1 MDAAVNGSKK
11 QKLTLARR
19 NVKSSVK
26 IGSRTS
32 GTAALHVLLGQT
44 VEFLLRAGESPLNLS
59 LELERQAARVKAR
72 GSTCRR
78 KDIARVQE
86 EYRRFAKVCG
96 VVHDW
101 HREAA
106 YTDQRASPRQLTPA
120 SLQKLVGR
128 RFAAPR
134 VRPTI
139 RWMFKE
145 GIIRATKQGN
155 VALVG
160 GRTVVLT
167 SKGRR
172 ELALERAAIV
182 VPQYLRIALGNAQ
195 AAKAH
200 LRDLD
205 RDARVFSLPEKY
217 VPLWRAM
224 ARERAQGFLEGMD
237 NWLEDHSSD
246 GGEGPVREVAVHCYA
261 YTGGGATW
269 PRASRDVAPRGA

>member
-1 MDAAVNGSKK
+1 MGAVAVNGSRKES
-11 QKLTLARR
+11 LARR
-19 NVKSSVK
+19 NSKSSLKV
-26 IGSRTS
+26 GSRTS

-44 VEFLLRAGESPLNLS
+44 VEFLLRAGESPLKLS
-59 LELERQAARVKAR
+59 LELERQAARVKTR

-78 KDIARVQE
+78 KDLARVQE
-86 EYRRFAKVCG
+86 EYQRFAKVCG

-106 YTDQRASPRQLTPA
+106 YTNQHARPRQLTPA
-120 SLQKLVGR
+120 ALQKLVGR
-128 RFAAPR
+128 RFPGFR

-155 VALVG
+155 IALVG

-195 AAKAH
+195 AAEAH

-217 VPLWRAM
+217 VPLWRAI

-246 GGEGPVREVAVHCYA
+246 EELGPVREVAVHCYA
-261 YTGGGATW
+261 YTGGRATW
-269 PRASRDVAPRGA
+269 ARVSRNAAPRGA